1 MYLRPGFL
9 LSTGVASGVVTGL
22 VVITPASGFVDHT
35 GAFVMGLLG
44 APLCYGCIFL
54 KNKLGLDQKPN
65 TCSYPDA
72 FGVHAIG
79 GIMGSLMLV
88 RPVYLCASMRNSR
101 ICSVCVR
108 GQQDSQPLTW

>member
-1 MYLRPGFL
+1 LYLRPGFL
-9 LSTGVASGVVTGL
+9 LSTGVASGAVTGL

-65 TCSYPDA
+65 TCNYPDA

-79 GIMGSLMLV
+79 GMMGSLMLV
-88 RPVYLCASMRNSR
+88 RPVWCAH
-101 ICSVCVR
+101 
-108 GQQDSQPLTW
+108 P

>member
-1 MYLRPGFL
+1 MYPRPRFL
-9 LSTGVASGVVTGL
+9 LSTGVASGAITGL

-44 APLCYGCIFL
+44 APLCYGCIVL
-54 KNKLGLDQKPN
+54 KNKFGLDQKPN
-65 TCSYPDA
+65 TCNRIDA

-88 RPVYLCASMRNSR
+88 RPVCF
-101 ICSVCVR
+101 
-108 GQQDSQPLTW
+108 

>member
-1 MYLRPGFL
+1 MYLRPRSL
-9 LSTGVASGVVTGL
+9 LSTGVASGAITGL

-44 APLCYGCIFL
+44 APLCYGCVFL

-65 TCSYPDA
+65 TCNYPDA

-79 GIMGSLMLV
+79 GMMGSLMLV
-88 RPVYLCASMRNSR
+88 RPF
-101 ICSVCVR
+101 VCEHA
-108 GQQDSQPLTW
+108 